1 MGKRNNKVMR
11 LIDSVKD
18 ICDNYDYFIIDLW
31 GVLHDGVTPYPHAV
45 EALEYIKSRNKK
57 IALLSNAPRRSF
69 KAKEVLENLGFKQE
83 YYDILLTSGEATQ
96 EYAAKNYPENSK
108 YYYIGPQKDRDIL
121 EATTFKEVLEPKEA
135 DFAIITGFE
144 GFGSVFEEKKI
155 FADKALEAGLTL
167 LCANPDRLVIRQTGE
182 EQICAGLIGE
192 YYAEKGGEVIFFGKP
207 YDYVYKKLIEE
218 FNITDASKVLC
229 IGDSFHT
236 DMKGANNIG
245 ADSLLS
251 AIGIHSRELIKDNVI
266 DFEEAKKAAE
276 KEGSNATYIIREFC

>member
-1 MGKRNNKVMR
+1 MK
-11 LIDSVKD
+11 LINSVRE
-18 ICDNYDYFIIDLW
+18 ICEDYDYFIIDLW
-31 GVLHDGVTPYPHAV
+31 GVLHDGITPYPHAV
-45 EALEYIKSRNKK
+45 ETLKYIKSKDKK

-69 KAKEVLENLGFKQE
+69 KAKQVLENLGFAEE

-96 EYAAKNYPENSK
+96 EYTVKNYPEKSK
-108 YYYIGPQKDRDIL
+108 YFYIGPEKDRDIL
-121 EATTFKEVLEPKEA
+121 EETSHKEVLDAKEA

-144 GFGSVFEEKKI
+144 GFGSVLEEKKI

-192 YYAEKGGEVIFFGKP
+192 YYAQQGGEVIFFGKP
-207 YDYVYKKLIEE
+207 YDYVYDCLLKE
-218 FNITDASKVLC
+218 FDIKDTSKILC

-236 DMKGANNIG
+236 DIKGANKIG

-251 AIGIHSRELIKDNVI
+251 AIGIHSREILQDGCIN
-266 DFEEAKKAAE
+266 FEEVQKAAE
-276 KEGSNATYIIREFC
+276 KEGSKATYIIKEFC